1 MESRDAVI
9 SKEIGQLLYDAAP
22 DGANKIVMRAKL
34 ADEGD
39 VGEFEFDYIDKSG
52 ETKWFTASGNT
63 NSRLLK
69 LLNEHRAFFVSQNQG
84 FWKSCT
90 FTVDVGKDRFSI
102 DLNYD

>member
-22 DGANKIVMRAKL
+22 DRAETIIMRAKL

-39 VGEFEFDYIDKSG
+39 VGEFEFDYVDKG
-52 ETKWFTASGNT
+52 GKTKWFTASGTT

-69 LLNEHRAFFVSQNQG
+69 LLNEHRAFFVSQNQRL
-84 FWKSCT
+84 WKSCT
-90 FTVDVGKDRFSI
+90 FTVDVGEDRFSI